1 VGTAQAAHHLP
12 DAGAEARPH
21 PAECAIN
28 KNQATSERKTMK
40 NSPIPYVILGLISL
54 SLPACHT
61 HAEGQS
67 PQEHNKIVV
76 TSPMAKDIIIT
87 QPYVCQ
93 IRSQRHID
101 VCALAN
107 GFLEEIPVKEGQ
119 AVKKGDLM
127 FKILPTLYQAKLD
140 AELAEVQ
147 LAERER
153 DNTKRL
159 FDQKVVSIQE
169 LLLYEAKLA
178 KAQAK
183 ANLAKA
189 ELNFCTVRA
198 PFDGIIDRLLK
209 QHGSVI
215 NEKEILTTL
224 SDNSVMWVYFNVP
237 EARYLQYMTEILGQN
252 YKKLDYQARLKTFLA
267 EMNRRARIELVLAD
281 GSKFPQI
288 GTIGT
293 IEARFNN
300 ENGNISFRA
309 DFPNPER
316 LLRHGMTGN
325 VLINRTLKDA
335 IVIPQRAT
343 FEILDRRY
351 VYVVGKDDKVHQRE
365 IAVQHELEDIFVISR
380 GLAVDDRF
388 VYEGGRQL
396 REDAKVEY
404 DFLPPEQII
413 GHQKQHAE

>member
-1 VGTAQAAHHLP
+1 
-12 DAGAEARPH
+12 
-21 PAECAIN
+21 
-28 KNQATSERKTMK
+28 MK